1 MRLQPEHIAAI
12 KQATLQVLGAQATV
26 RLFGSRLDD
35 QAKGGDIDLFV
46 ETPSPQANRALAAAQ
61 LAASIERRLGEQRI
75 DVVLV
80 DPDTAPQPIHQIAR
94 AQGVL
99 L

>member
-46 ETPSPQANRALAAAQ
+46 ETPNPQANRALAAAQ
-61 LAASIERRLGEQRI
+61 LAASLERRLGEQRI

-80 DPDTAPQPIHQIAR
+80 DPDTTPQPIHHIAR
-94 AQGVL
+94 TQGVL